1 MKITI
6 IGTGYV
12 GLTTGTCFA
21 EVGHEVTCV
30 DNNADKVQTLLDG
43 KIPIFEPGL
52 EELVKKNVGA
62 GRLKF
67 TASTK
72 DGVADGEVI
81 FIAVPTPPQE
91 DGSVDLVYIEKVA
104 REIAQELTPEMGY
117 KVIVDKSTV
126 PVKTGQKVEE
136 TLKRYAKPGCEFG
149 VTSNPEFLRE
159 GSAVDDL
166 LKPDRIVFGSND
178 DRATT
183 IMQKVYEPFVA
194 PVLVT
199 DVESAELIKHAAN
212 SFLALKISYINAVGR
227 ICEASGADVEKVA
240 EGIGMDDRIGRRF
253 LNAGLGYGGS
263 CFPKDVKAFIAI
275 SESLG
280 HPFELLKQVE
290 QINEDQRSLFLDK
303 IREKLWV
310 LQEKKI
316 AVWGLAFKQNT
327 DDVRESVAIK
337 LIHDMIAEG
346 AEVTAYDPEA
356 IGTAKQFGGL
366 DGKITFAD
374 DIYSCVEGAEALI
387 IATEW
392 PEFANA
398 NLATVKEKMSAN
410 LIFDG
415 RNLINPETAASQGF
429 EYYSIG
435 RPATGC

>member
-30 DNNADKVQTLLDG
+30 DNNAEKVQTLLDG
-43 KIPIFEPGL
+43 KIPIYEPGL

-67 TASTK
+67 TTSTE
-72 DGVADGEVI
+72 DGVRDGEVI

-104 REIAQELTPEMGY
+104 REIAQCLTPEMGY

-136 TLKRYAKPGCEFG
+136 TLQRYAPAGCEFG

-166 LKPDRIVFGSND
+166 LNPDRIVFGSND
-178 DRATT
+178 ERATT

-212 SFLALKISYINAVGR
+212 SFL
-227 ICEASGADVEKVA
+227 C
-240 EGIGMDDRIGRRF
+240 
-253 LNAGLGYGGS
+253 
-263 CFPKDVKAFIAI
+263 
-275 SESLG
+275 
-280 HPFELLKQVE
+280 LLYTSPSPR
-290 QINEDQRSLFLDK
+290 D
-303 IREKLWV
+303 
-310 LQEKKI
+310 
-316 AVWGLAFKQNT
+316 A
-327 DDVRESVAIK
+327 
-337 LIHDMIAEG
+337 
-346 AEVTAYDPEA
+346 
-356 IGTAKQFGGL
+356 
-366 DGKITFAD
+366 
-374 DIYSCVEGAEALI
+374 
-387 IATEW
+387 
-392 PEFANA
+392 
-398 NLATVKEKMSAN
+398 
-410 LIFDG
+410 
-415 RNLINPETAASQGF
+415 
-429 EYYSIG
+429 
-435 RPATGC
+435 